1 MTARGTPTGR
11 NSRNSARGTIKAPT
25 PIGASPTVEI
35 RASGNDLVAHHVT
48 VTDLR
53 HLTGK
58 NAMRRTLSLVAI
70 TALLLMGSLA
80 RAEET
85 ALDPMLAS
93 PVLSNT
99 AGIIEITCATPDA
112 LLLYTLDG
120 SDPVIRSG
128 PYLAPIALPAGGVV
142 KARAFSPDRKRKS
155 ALAELTVASLTPGQ
169 PAPPSSLVAVTQGR
183 EWPGYEWAKR
193 HAGVSANVRARKP
206 QIVFIGD
213 SITHFFGGEPHDR
226 RLNGD
231 AVWQKFY
238 EPRNAVNLGYGWD
251 RTENVLWRLGPG
263 QELEGASPKV
273 AVVMIGTN
281 NLGLNSPADIAA
293 GITGICALIHQRL
306 PATRILLLGIFPRGE
321 KPDANRQR
329 ITEINQIIAK
339 LDGHDHVTFLDFG
352 AKFLSPDGTIA
363 RSIMPDFLHPNAA
376 GYQIW
381 AEAMEPTL
389 ARLLAE

>member
-1 MTARGTPTGR
+1 MRIATAIF
-11 NSRNSARGTIKAPT
+11 S
-25 PIGASPTVEI
+25 V
-35 RASGNDLVAHHVT
+35 
-48 VTDLR
+48 
-53 HLTGK
+53 
-58 NAMRRTLSLVAI
+58 
-70 TALLLMGSLA
+70 LLLTASLA

-85 ALDPMLAS
+85 TLDPALAT
-93 PVLSNT
+93 PVLSNA
-99 AGIIEITCATPDA
+99 AGTITITCATADA

-128 PYLAPIALPAGGVV
+128 PYLAPIALPHGGVV

-155 ALAELTVASLTPGQ
+155 APAELTVTSLTPGE
-169 PAPPSSLVAVTQGR
+169 PAPPSTLVAVTQGR

-193 HAGVSANVRARKP
+193 HAGVCAHVQARKP

-226 RLNGD
+226 GRNGE
-231 AVWQKFY
+231 AVWQKVY
-238 EPRNAVNLGYGWD
+238 EPRGAANLGFGWD

-263 QELEGASPKV
+263 NELAGANPKV
-273 AVVMIGTN
+273 AVIMIGTN
-281 NLGLNSPADIAA
+281 NLGLNKPAEIAA
-293 GITGICALIHQRL
+293 GVTAICALIHQRL
-306 PATRILLLGIFPRGE
+306 PMTKILLLGIFPRGE

-329 ITEINQIIAK
+329 ITEINQILAM
-339 LDGHDHVTFLDFG
+339 LDGKDQVTFLDFG

-381 AEAMEPTL
+381 ADAMEPTL
-389 ARLLAE
+389 AKLLAE